1 MNFVF
6 KGKECLKKLGSGQ
19 KPQELSQLRLKK
31 KKNRKIKTKRPKAHA
46 ITKRCVF
53 LHSQKNLYIQRTH
66 PTVYSV
72 PNHLISKTKMV
83 FLCHTY
89 GNERNT
95 F

>member
-1 MNFVF
+1 MFEKTWKWVETAGTVST
-6 KGKECLKKLGSGQ
+6 KIS
-19 KPQELSQLRLKK
+19 K
-31 KKNRKIKTKRPKAHA
+31 KKNNNKIKTKRPKAHPV
-46 ITKRCVF
+46 TKRRVF